1 MNAFEELLAENKKI
15 VPVVSVPALELA
27 VPLVDSLVSSGFNL
41 IEITLRTDCAL
52 DAISR
57 LSIERPDVIIGA
69 GTVKTCAQLEH
80 AVQAGARFIVS
91 PGLDIGMVNE
101 ANHQNIPIIPGIMTA
116 TELMQAENI
125 GLRVAK
131 LFPAMLA
138 GGVDFLNA
146 MQPVFPEMKF
156 FPTGGIREDN
166 LNEFLACDNV
176 LCVGGTWLTPTK
188 LVIQQDWAK
197 LREIA
202 SRY

>member
-1 MNAFEELLAENKKI
+1 MIAFEELLTDSKKI
-15 VPVVSVPALELA
+15 VPVVSLPDLELA
-27 VPLVDSLVSSGFNL
+27 VPLVETLASCGFNL
-41 IEITLRTDCAL
+41 IEITLRTECAL

-57 LSIERPDVIIGA
+57 LSRERPDIVIGA
-69 GTVKTCAQLEH
+69 GTVKTCAQLES

-91 PGLDIGMVNE
+91 PGLDLSMINK
-101 ANHQNIPIIPGIMTA
+101 ADHQNVPIIPGIMTA

-138 GGVDFLNA
+138 GGVDFLSA
-146 MQPVFPEMKF
+146 MQPVFPDMKF

-166 LNEFLACDNV
+166 LNEFLACENV

-188 LVIQQDWAK
+188 LVEQQDWAK